1 MLPPSRCS
9 HSHAQFS
16 YAMQTV
22 VSFPEPFE
30 TRMKL
35 SCVHRQA
42 FGGGNR
48 AQELALS
55 YQRSRCW
62 HAVQSV
68 RSLSGL
74 CVASHAED
82 RLGTAQ
88 LAQPN
93 LGLSGCMAHVRT
105 ACCALSMTAKSS
117 HEA

>member
-1 MLPPSRCS
+1 MLD
-9 HSHAQFS
+9 
-16 YAMQTV
+16 
-22 VSFPEPFE
+22 
-30 TRMKL
+30 
-35 SCVHRQA
+35 CVYTQA

-55 YQRSRCW
+55 YQRLRCW

-74 CVASHAED
+74 CVASHSED

-93 LGLSGCMAHVRT
+93 LGLSRCTAKART
-105 ACCALSMTAKSS
+105 AGCSYLLLVKPSYDA
-117 HEA
+117 

>member
-1 MLPPSRCS
+1 MC
-9 HSHAQFS
+9 A
-16 YAMQTV
+16 
-22 VSFPEPFE
+22 
-30 TRMKL
+30 
-35 SCVHRQA
+35 QA

-55 YQRSRCW
+55 YQRARCW

-93 LGLSGCMAHVRT
+93 LGLSRRT
-105 ACCALSMTAKSS
+105 APARDAY
-117 HEA
+117 

>member
-1 MLPPSRCS
+1 ML
-9 HSHAQFS
+9 
-16 YAMQTV
+16 
-22 VSFPEPFE
+22 VSSLATGKLTRDLMEPLE
-30 TRMKL
+30 IVSTL
-35 SCVHRQA
+35 ICVYGQA
-42 FGGGNR
+42 FGGGNK

-74 CVASHAED
+74 CVASHSED

-93 LGLSGCMAHVRT
+93 LGLSGSMALART
-105 ACCALSMTAKSS
+105 ACCV
-117 HEA
+117 